1 MTAGDEIPLRGR
13 PRDLAKREMILA
25 TARRL
30 FLDFGP
36 APISMEQI
44 AAEAD
49 VAKATLY
56 ANFKDKTALLTEIV
70 KRESERLVANDFA
83 NVHRAAGVEEALRR
97 FGEQLLGF
105 LSDPEMLAME
115 RLAAASR
122 AYNPNSA
129 RTFFEAGVGRAMTIL
144 RALIAKGNAAG
155 LLDAPDLEQASEDL
169 IGLWEGMLR
178 VEMNFLARARL
189 SPKEIGHRAAR
200 GVAQFMRLYR
210 ANPVK

>member
-1 MTAGDEIPLRGR
+1 MNAGNEVPLRGR
-13 PRDLAKREMILA
+13 PRDLAKREKILA
-25 TARRL
+25 AARRL

-70 KRESERLVANDFA
+70 KRESEKLVANDFA
-83 NVHRAAGVEEALRR
+83 RVHHAAGVEEALRR
-97 FGEQLLGF
+97 FGKQLLGF

-122 AYNPNSA
+122 AYAPTSTQA
-129 RTFFEAGVGRAMTIL
+129 FFEAGVGRAMAVL
-144 RALIAKGNAAG
+144 RGLIADGNASG
-155 LLDAPDLEQASEDL
+155 LLDAPDLGRASEDL

-178 VEMNFLARARL
+178 VEMNFRARPRL
-189 SPKEIGHRAAR
+189 SQDEIGHRAAR

-210 ANPVK
+210 ANPVD

>member
-1 MTAGDEIPLRGR
+1 MNAVAEIPLRGR
-13 PRDLAKREMILA
+13 PRDLAKREKILVA
-25 TARRL
+25 ARQL
-30 FLDFGP
+30 FLNFGP
-36 APISMEQI
+36 GSISMEQI

-83 NVHRAAGVEEALRR
+83 RVHHAAGVEEALRR

-115 RLAAASR
+115 RLAAGSR
-122 AYNPNSA
+122 AYAPTSA
-129 RTFFEAGVGRAMTIL
+129 QAFFEAGVGRAMAIL
-144 RALIAKGNAAG
+144 RALIANGNASG
-155 LLDAPDLEQASEDL
+155 LLDARDLGQASEDL

-178 VEMNFLARARL
+178 VEMNFLARSRL
-189 SPKEIGHRAAR
+189 SPEEISHRAAR

-210 ANPVK
+210 ANPAE